1 MNLPKEFLNEIKKI
15 LGDDTGKYVSLF
27 DEPYYRGISI
37 NRLKAEPERIIPLLP
52 FEVEKS
58 PFYQD
63 GYYIPSDYEGVGNL
77 WLHHAGAYYV
87 QEPSASSAVPL
98 LDIQKG
104 DYVLDLCAAPGGK
117 TAQIASLLGGSGL
130 VWSNEIIK
138 SRANILLSNSERM
151 GISRG
156 VVSSCSPEIL
166 CEKLS
171 GYFDKVLVDAPC
183 SGEGMFRKNP
193 EAINEWSPEHTV
205 SCSHRQ
211 LSILKSAAQCVRKGG
226 ILVYSTCTFSEKE
239 NEEVVEEFLRVCPDF
254 EPYSIDETVGRN
266 TIYDNAMRI
275 TPLEGGEGHFAARF
289 RKKGDLSRIKNIYK
303 PKNNIKKESKRL
315 IEEFLDDIFTERP
328 DLIYTLVGNRIYL
341 LPEDI
346 PPLDGTGIIRAGVFV
361 GEIMKNRIEP
371 AHALFTSANPN
382 SLKRVLSLDKDDPRI
397 EEFLCGREIDC
408 GGEKGYTAVAVEGMT
423 VGFGKCS
430 GGRLKNKYPKGLRI

>member
-27 DEPYYRGISI
+27 NKPCYRGISI
-37 NRLKAEPERIIPLLP
+37 NRLKTTPEKVLSLLP
-52 FEVEKS
+52 FEAERT

-87 QEPSASSAVPL
+87 QEPSAASAVPL
-98 LDIQKG
+98 LEIEKG

-117 TAQIASLLGGSGL
+117 TSQIASLLGGSGL

-205 SCSHRQ
+205 SHRQ
-211 LSILKSAAQCVRKGG
+211 LSILKSAAECVREGG

-239 NEEVVEEFLRVCPDF
+239 NEEVVESFLSACPDF
-254 EPYSIDETVGRN
+254 EPYDIGKPFGRK
-266 TIYDNAMRI
+266 TRYSNAVRI
-275 TPLEGGEGHFAARF
+275 TPIEGGEGHFAARF
-289 RKKGDLSRIKNIYK
+289 RKKGNTGRIKNIYK

-315 IEEFLDDIFTERP
+315 IKEFLDDIFTERP

-346 PPLDGTGIIRAGVFV
+346 PPLDGVGLVRAGVFA

-371 AHALFTSANPN
+371 AHALFTSADPN
-382 SLKRVLSLDKDDPRI
+382 MLRRVLRLEKNDPRI
-397 EEFLCGREIDC
+397 KEFLSGREIDC
-408 GGEKGYTAVAVEGMT
+408 NGEKGYTAVIIEGMT
-423 VGFGKCS
+423 IGFGKCS